1 MERNEGEHMRKNR
14 GITLISLI
22 VYIILSIMVLSM
34 LTVISMNFRD
44 NLNNL
49 DESTVQDTEF
59 DKLNL
64 QLLKETKTENN
75 LVDEEETTSNKL
87 VFTNGN
93 TYTYENNS
101 IYLNDNIKI
110 AENIEI
116 FSIQISNENNKQKIK
131 ISVTTEGKTRTTEYI
146 CSSEL
151 VNVQE

>member
-1 MERNEGEHMRKNR
+1 
-14 GITLISLI
+14 
-22 VYIILSIMVLSM
+22 MVLSM

-75 LVDEEETTSNKL
+75 LVDEAQTTSNKL

-131 ISVTTEGKTRTTEYI
+131 VSVTTEGKTRTTEYVTI
-146 CSSEL
+146 SEL
-151 VNVQE
+151 INVVE

>member
-1 MERNEGEHMRKNR
+1 MRRNK

-34 LTVISMNFRD
+34 LTVLSMNFRD
-44 NLNNL
+44 NINNL
-49 DESTVQDTEF
+49 DESTVKDTEF

-75 LVDEEETTSNKL
+75 LVDEEQTTSNKL

-93 TYTYENNS
+93 TYTYEENN
-101 IYLNDNIKI
+101 IYLNNNIKI

-116 FSIQISNENNKQKIK
+116 FNVQVSNENNKQKIK
-131 ISVTTEGKTRTTEYI
+131 VSVTTEGKTRTTEYV
-146 CSSEL
+146 CMSEL
-151 VNVQE
+151 GNVEET